1 MAEPRIAICVVT
13 YNSADLI
20 RDFASAL
27 PEGAAG
33 TRWTLVV
40 ADNASQDDTLAQVT
54 RWAPEAV
61 VVETGAN
68 LGYAGG
74 VNAAVRAA
82 GEHDAYLIVNADVRL
97 GAGCVSTLFAALRPG
112 VGIVVPQLLDERGEL
127 IWSMRREPSVLRAWA
142 DAVLGAERAGKL
154 AALGEMVTDRTLYT
168 SARPVDWAEGS
179 TQLIGAD
186 CWRECGEWDESL
198 FLYSEETEYDLRA
211 RDHGFLTWYEP
222 HAVATHLEGGS
233 AGSPRQWSLLVA
245 NRVRLFR
252 MRHGRVATGLVWL
265 AVAARE
271 ASRALL
277 GKATSVAA
285 IRDLVNPARMHQ
297 ERGPEWLQG
306 VRL

>member
-1 MAEPRIAICVVT
+1 MPEPRLAICVVT

-27 PEGAAG
+27 AEGAAG
-33 TRWTLVV
+33 IRWTLIF
-40 ADNASQDDTLAQVT
+40 ADNASQDDTLAQIA

-74 VNAAVRAA
+74 INAAIRAA
-82 GEHDAYLIVNADVRL
+82 GDQDAYLILNADVRL
-97 GAGCVSTLFAALRPG
+97 GAGCVTTLFEALRPG
-112 VGIVVPQLLDERGEL
+112 VGIVVPRLLDERGEL

-142 DAVLGAERAGKL
+142 DAIVGAERAGRIP
-154 AALGEMVTDRTLYT
+154 ALGEVVTDRAVYG
-168 SARPVDWAEGS
+168 SAGPTDWAEGS

-222 HAVATHLEGGS
+222 RAVATHLEGGS
-233 AGSPRQWSLLVA
+233 ADSPRQWSLLVA

-252 MRHGRVATGLVWL
+252 MRHGRAATGLVWL
-265 AVAARE
+265 ALAARE

-277 GKATSVAA
+277 GKATSLAA
-285 IRDLVNPARMHQ
+285 IRDLLNPVRMRQ